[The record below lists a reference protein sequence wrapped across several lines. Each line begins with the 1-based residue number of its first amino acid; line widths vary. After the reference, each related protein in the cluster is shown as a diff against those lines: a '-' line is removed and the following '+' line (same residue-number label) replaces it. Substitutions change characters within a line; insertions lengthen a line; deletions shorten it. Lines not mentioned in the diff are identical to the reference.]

1 VREPWPSDKL
11 LFMVAS
17 VVAPVRSN
25 PRITLEEWANLPED
39 EPGEIVAGELVE
51 EEVAGFAHEVVVTF
65 LVQLF
70 LNWLGERGFVGGSDA
85 RFAVRPQHGRKP
97 DLTVFLPG
105 GRVPPRRGLIQ
116 VPPDIAVEVITS
128 TPADARR
135 DRVEKLAEYA
145 DFGIPYYWLVDPDL
159 RTLEIYELGA
169 DKRYTHALAA
179 AQGVVS
185 TIPGC
190 EGLVL
195 DLSTLWARVE
205 RLG

>member
-1 VREPWPSDKL
+1 MQTS
-11 LFMVAS
+11 A
-17 VVAPVRSN
+17 AARSS
-25 PRITLEEWANLPED
+25 PTRISLEEWANLPED
-39 EPGEIVAGELVE
+39 EPGEVVAGELVE

-70 LNWLGERGFVGGSDA
+70 LNWLGERGGFVGGSDA

-97 DLTVFLPG
+97 DLSVYFPG
-105 GRVPPRRGLIQ
+105 SRVPPRRGLIR

-145 DFGIPYYWLVDPDL
+145 EFGVRFYWLVDPDL

-169 DKRYTHALAA
+169 DGRYVHALSAA
-179 AQGVVS
+179 EGVRAE
-185 TIPGC
+185 IPGC
-190 EGLVL
+190 EGLTMDV
-195 DLSTLWARVE
+195 SALWARID
-205 RLG
+205 RLA